1 MGMHGGKGSSYSRL
15 LEIEDD
21 RKTGELPLKK
31 GLSAMSSTL
40 GNHQN
45 LIKTSL
51 VGKKKFA

>member
-1 MGMHGGKGSSYSRL
+1 MHGGKGSSYSWL

-21 RKTGELPLKK
+21 KKTGELPLKK

-40 GNHQN
+40 GNHQK